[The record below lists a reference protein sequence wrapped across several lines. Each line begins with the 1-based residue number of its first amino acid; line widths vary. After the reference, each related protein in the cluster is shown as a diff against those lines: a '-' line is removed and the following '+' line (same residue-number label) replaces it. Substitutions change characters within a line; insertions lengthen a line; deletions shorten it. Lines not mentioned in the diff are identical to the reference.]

1 MRINNIYNLKL
12 AYSPNY
18 KLLMLEESKQRLT
31 LKLLREHREFHH
43 RQTTTTK
50 LVPTQ
55 AGK

>member
-18 KLLMLEESKQRLT
+18 KLLMLGESRQRLT
-31 LKLLREHREFHH
+31 LKLLREHKEFHH
-43 RQTTTTK
+43 RQTATTK